1 MKKICVT
8 VYLFALALMVFAMS
22 GCGGSSGGDVK
33 LNQQSQTQ
41 EEQQTTTQS
50 AQSRTMVIKSPALKR
65 NGKYSLFRGND
76 VVLLGTSAK
85 YYAAPASVVS
95 RDGETLTM
103 NLEYSSAV
111 REDLPFVLTDSDDR
125 TVIFAYNPNGTGEDT
140 SSIVYRIEGTKLKY
154 TNLTLSGA
162 SVEIDDSDAID
173 IVLKSDGT
181 ATVGGEA
188 ISPQNYVWHADPQH
202 PAEYWTEG
210 YDGTTEYTEK
220 EYKKLVETVEG
231 VYIARDVRYTS
242 NTLDFTT
249 SKTATKDEDTEY
261 VVYYDFTSDKVKEA
275 LADIVSDYGEAYS
288 SDKYIF
294 ATLPMSSGGMGGAP
308 GGTMPSGD
316 RPGNPPSE
324 PGSDT
329 RLPVMGFTAAADSSI
344 ATFATMTHSSADAY
358 ANPVLHITE
367 PGTYRL
373 SGTWKGQ
380 IWIDVGGNSDDVVGL
395 ILSGVN
401 VECTVA
407 PALVF
412 YKVYK
417 WAEDNGYDDQS
428 TLAAND
434 LWKNIGDKM
443 LSGDY
448 YINGAIVEVAD
459 GTTNTFTGANTYRIL
474 ELCPK
479 LDDDDNPKYT
489 GSSIKIGTDIGQQ
502 EKMYK
507 LDGAFQS
514 RRTMVIG
521 GGSAGTGTLNITSS
535 TYEGL
540 GSEMHLLINGGN
552 ITVTAP
558 DDAINVNEDYVS
570 VFQMDSGTM
579 TISSTNADGI
589 DSNGWISINGGTVNI
604 TAGNTRIGS
613 AGESGMD
620 AENADP
626 YISSNA
632 TYNWTAASGSGGG
645 SQIPSGGGTTS
656 GDQSGST
663 GGTTSGDQSGST
675 GGTTSGDQSGSTGGT
690 TSGDQSGSTGTGTGT
705 TVKTLAVTPTTQ
717 QVGDATFTLFP
728 EDGTLDVDTEGE
740 RTIPS
745 SSATFELQHRV
756 NDFAGITAN

>member
-111 REDLPFVLTDSDDR
+111 SEDLPFVLTDSDDR

-154 TNLTLSGA
+154 TNLTLTGS
-162 SVEIDDSDAID
+162 SVELEDSEGIID
-173 IVLKSDGT
+173 IVLNSDGT
-181 ATVGGEA
+181 ATAGGTS
-188 ISPQNYVWHADPQH
+188 IPVYDYIWHADPQH
-202 PAEYWTEG
+202 PAEYWTLSGDSTELDSDA
-210 YDGTTEYTEK
+210 YEEAIESAGTK
-220 EYKKLVETVEG
+220 NGL
-231 VYIARDVRYTS
+231 YIAHDVRYTS
-242 NTLDFTT
+242 NTLNFTT
-249 SKTATKDEDTEY
+249 SNTATKDEDTEY
-261 VVYYDFTSDKVKEA
+261 VVYYDFTQEA
-275 LADIVSDYGEAYS
+275 VREGLAANLTKYNLGSEYS

-294 ATLPMSSGGMGGAP
+294 ATLPMSMGMGGAP

-316 RPGNPPSE
+316 RPGEPPSA

-329 RLPVMGFTAAADSSI
+329 RLPVMGSFAAAADSSI
-344 ATFATMTHSSADAY
+344 ASFSTMTHSSADAY

-380 IWIDVGGNSDDVVGL
+380 IWIDVGKTSEDVVGL

-507 LDGAFQS
+507 LDGAFHS

-521 GGSAGTGTLNITSS
+521 GGANGTGTLNITSS

-540 GSEMHLLINGGN
+540 DSEMHMLINGGN

-589 DSNGWISINGGTVNI
+589 DSNGWIAINGGTVNI

-645 SQIPSGGGTTS
+645 SQPP
-656 GDQSGST
+656 ST

-717 QVGDATFTLFP
+717 PVGDATFTLFP

-756 NDFAGITAN
+756 NDFAGITTN